1 MGKKKK
7 IIIIVILVFVMSF
20 TIDGA
25 YAYWAGTINAPAEE
39 SDTVNI
45 NIGEAKAVN
54 TVLTLNGTKT
64 SGQVLV
70 PVGQVANSNA
80 PSGSTPV
87 EQITFQYTANWNEV
101 AGSALGATGSFTVT
115 LGQITINGSTAN
127 AGLIHVF
134 IGQTATGAPL
144 TTSYT
149 MPNPISIATPYV
161 FYITFTMDCPGTTT
175 VYNEVINKPI
185 AIPLTFS
192 VAVN

>member
-54 TVLTLNGTKT
+54 SVLTLNGTKT

-80 PSGSTPV
+80 PSGSTRL
-87 EQITFQYTANWNEV
+87 NK
-101 AGSALGATGSFTVT
+101 L
-115 LGQITINGSTAN
+115 L
-127 AGLIHVF
+127 L
-134 IGQTATGAPL
+134 
-144 TTSYT
+144 
-149 MPNPISIATPYV
+149 
-161 FYITFTMDCPGTTT
+161 
-175 VYNEVINKPI
+175 VYG
-185 AIPLTFS
+185 
-192 VAVN
+192 

>member
-1 MGKKKK
+1 MLGIEVNMGKKKK

-20 TIDGA
+20 TIGGA

-101 AGSALGATGSFTVT
+101 AGSALGATGSFTIT

-134 IGQTATGAPL
+134 I
-144 TTSYT
+144 
-149 MPNPISIATPYV
+149 
-161 FYITFTMDCPGTTT
+161 
-175 VYNEVINKPI
+175 E
-185 AIPLTFS
+185 
-192 VAVN
+192 